1 VSESEHAAF
10 SLRTAL
16 SRWESE
22 GGAGEA
28 ESDPSRETFSI
39 HPLPPF
45 RLDLTVWALR
55 RRARNAIDQWDGEA
69 YRRAFA
75 FTHTPVAV
83 SISRAGRRK
92 GPHLA
97 VVSDPGRAGATVEGE
112 LRANLDRMLGLQL
125 DLSDFYR
132 MTADD
137 DLIAPLVARFR
148 GVRPPRFPS
157 VFEGLVNAV
166 ACQQLSLEAGISL
179 LNRLST
185 AHGQTASIDGFQLHS
200 FPCPDDLAGLTP
212 EVLRRLG
219 FSVRKAA
226 TIIEI
231 SQAIVSGG
239 LDLEGLTSVADDE
252 AVARLTKLRG
262 IGRWSAE
269 YVLLRSI
276 GRLHVFP
283 GDDVGARNKLSRWLG
298 LRSALDY
305 DAVAHAVARWQPYAG
320 MVYFHLLLEGL
331 SAAGELDHDR
341 GSGR

>member
-1 VSESEHAAF
+1 M
-10 SLRTAL
+10 
-16 SRWESE
+16 
-22 GGAGEA
+22 
-28 ESDPSRETFSI
+28 
-39 HPLPPF
+39 PPF

-55 RRARNAIDQWDGEA
+55 RRVANAIDQWDGTS
-69 YRRAFA
+69 YRRAFSV
-75 FTHTPVAV
+75 TDPPVGV
-83 SISRAGRRK
+83 SISRVAGRK
-92 GPHLA
+92 VPHLA
-97 VVSDPGRAGATVEGE
+97 VAFDRGPAAPTVEGE
-112 LRANLDRMLGLQL
+112 LRGNIDRTLGLQL
-125 DLSDFYR
+125 DLSEFYR
-132 MTADD
+132 MAADD

-179 LNRLST
+179 LNRLAA
-185 AHGQTASIDGFQLHS
+185 AHGETTSIDGVQLHS
-200 FPCPDDLAGLTP
+200 FPHPHDLAGLTP

-219 FSVRKAA
+219 FSFRKAA

-269 YVLLRSI
+269 YVLLRGL

-298 LRSALDY
+298 LGSAPDH

-320 MVYFHLLLEGL
+320 MIYFHLLLEGL
-331 SAAGELDHDR
+331 SAAGAFSHHRELDA
-341 GSGR
+341 GEECAVPGTPGR

>member
-1 VSESEHAAF
+1 VNKSARPSF
-10 SLRTAL
+10 SLPAAL
-16 SRWESE
+16 SRWENE
-22 GGAGEA
+22 GGATEA
-28 ESDPSRETFSI
+28 ASYRPREVLLI
-39 HPLPPF
+39 HPTPPF

-55 RRARNAIDQWDGEA
+55 RRTGNAIDRWDGES

-75 FTHTPVAV
+75 FAQTPVAV
-83 SISRAGRRK
+83 SISRAARKK

-97 VVSDPGRAGATVEGE
+97 VVSDRGRAGPTVEGE
-112 LRANLDRMLGLQL
+112 LRANIDRMLGLQL
-125 DLSDFYR
+125 DLSEFYR
-132 MTADD
+132 MAADD

-179 LNRLST
+179 LNRLSA
-185 AHGQTASIDGFQLHS
+185 AHGKTTSIDGVQLHS
-200 FPCPDDLAGLTP
+200 FPHPHDLAGLTP
-212 EVLRRLG
+212 QALRRLG
-219 FSVRKAA
+219 FSFRKAA
-226 TIIEI
+226 SIIEI
-231 SQAIVSGG
+231 SQAIVSGS
-239 LDLEGLTSVADDE
+239 LDLEGLTSVPDDE
-252 AVARLTKLRG
+252 AVARLTKLHG

-331 SAAGELDHDR
+331 WAAGELDHHR
-341 GSGR
+341 ESGR